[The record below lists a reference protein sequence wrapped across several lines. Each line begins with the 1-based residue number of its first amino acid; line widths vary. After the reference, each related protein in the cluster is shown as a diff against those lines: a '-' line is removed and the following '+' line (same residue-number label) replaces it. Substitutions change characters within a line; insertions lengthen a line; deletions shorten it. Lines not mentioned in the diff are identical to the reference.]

1 MRFMGTI
8 ASRENQGEP
17 PAALFEAMGPFIQE
31 ALQAGVISDTGG
43 LEPSSQGTRF
53 EMRGGKLNVVDGPYA
68 EAREVIG
75 GWVIYNVSSREE
87 AMQWSQRFVDLH
99 QKYWPAFEFTCE
111 VRQIMEPQ

>member
-8 ASRENQGEP
+8 SSRENQGEP
-17 PAALFEAMGPFIQE
+17 PAALYEAMGPFIQE
-31 ALQAGVISDTGG
+31 ALQAGVILDTGG
-43 LEPSSQGTRF
+43 LEPSAAGTRF

-75 GWVIYNVSSREE
+75 GWVIYNVSSRED
-87 AMQWSQRFVDLH
+87 ALQWSQRFVDLH
-99 QKYWPAFEFTCE
+99 RKYWPAFEFTCE